1 MRAPLLNN
9 DAARVAALHRYS
21 ILDSA
26 PEPAYEEISK
36 LAAQIC
42 DCPVAT
48 IGFIDDRRHWAKSR
62 CGLPRDEKPRELS
75 ICTSTICQSDLL
87 LVPDL
92 AADERFSGYSTVAGE
107 PHFRF
112 YCGMPLINPEGFALG
127 TLCVMDFHPRQLIFA
142 QTEAVRCLAHQVSTQ
157 LELRRKL
164 LELEEAH
171 RQIELERAEGERLL
185 ANILPKEI
193 ADELRHEGRVKPR
206 YYQAVTILFSDFV
219 GFTKLAEMLEPNELI
234 AQLDDYFSAFDRIV
248 ERHRLEKIKTIGDAY
263 MAVGGLPV
271 PNHTHPYDAALAALE
286 ISHHAEKVNR
296 QRENLRLS
304 RWDLRIGIHTGPVI
318 AGVVGS
324 SKFTYDV
331 WGDAVN
337 IAARFVSGGRP
348 GKVCISEYAYNLIR
362 EGFEASPAGQI
373 EAKNK
378 GMLTAF
384 FLERI
389 KPEFSQDPHGIGR
402 AGSLNSS
409 ST

>member
-1 MRAPLLNN
+1 MSLLDWGENMRAPLLNN
-9 DAARVAALHRYS
+9 DAARVAALHRYG

-75 ICTSTICQSDLL
+75 ICKSTVCQSDLL

-92 AADERFSGYSTVAGE
+92 AADERFSGYSTVAGK

-127 TLCVMDFHPRQLIFA
+127 TLCVMDFQPRQLSFA

-286 ISHHAEKVNR
+286 ISHHAEGSERHRMGVYGWVQADHPPRHISIYIVLIFSNR
-296 QRENLRLS
+296 CRSNDPIERREN
-304 RWDLRIGIHTGPVI
+304 
-318 AGVVGS
+318 
-324 SKFTYDV
+324 
-331 WGDAVN
+331 N
-337 IAARFVSGGRP
+337 RP
-348 GKVCISEYAYNLIR
+348 GDEFVELQHLPLELR
-362 EGFEASPAGQI
+362 EIPTKSL
-373 EAKNK
+373 K
-378 GMLTAF
+378 G
-384 FLERI
+384 R
-389 KPEFSQDPHGIGR
+389 
-402 AGSLNSS
+402 SL
-409 ST
+409 

>member
-1 MRAPLLNN
+1 MRTPSPENE
-9 DAARVAALHRYS
+9 AARVASLHRYG

-36 LAAQIC
+36 LAAQVC

-48 IGFIDDRRHWAKSR
+48 IGFIDERRHWAKSR
-62 CGLPRDEKPRELS
+62 CGLPRGERPRELS

-92 AADERFSGYSTVAGE
+92 AADDRFSDYSIVAGE

-127 TLCVMDFHPRQLIFA
+127 TLCVMDFQPRQLSFPQI
-142 QTEAVRCLAHQVSTQ
+142 EAIRCLAHQVSAQ

-164 LELEEAH
+164 LEVEAAHQQIKLEK
-171 RQIELERAEGERLL
+171 AEGERLL
-185 ANILPKEI
+185 ANILPREI
-193 ADELRHEGRVKPR
+193 ADELKRQGRVKPR
-206 YYQAVTILFSDFV
+206 YYQSVTILFSDFV
-219 GFTKLAEMLEPNELI
+219 GFTKLAETLEPAELI
-234 AQLDDYFSAFDRIV
+234 AQLDDYFSEFDGIV
-248 ERHRLEKIKTIGDAY
+248 ERHQLEKIKTIGDAY

-271 PNHTHPYDAALAALE
+271 PNHTNPDDAAFAALE
-286 ISHHAEKVNR
+286 IRHHVENVNR
-296 QRENLRLS
+296 QRENLRLP

-324 SKFTYDV
+324 NKFTYDV

-337 IAARFVSGGRP
+337 IAARLASGGRP
-348 GKVCISEYAYNLIR
+348 GKVCISDYTHNLIR
-362 EGFEASPAGQI
+362 DSFETSPAGQI

-384 FLERI
+384 FLERA
-389 KPEFSQDPHGIGR
+389 K
-402 AGSLNSS
+402 
-409 ST
+409 

>member
-9 DAARVAALHRYS
+9 DAARVAALHRYG

-75 ICTSTICQSDLL
+75 ICNSTVCQSDLL

-92 AADERFSGYSTVAGE
+92 AADERFSGYSTVAGK

-127 TLCVMDFHPRQLIFA
+127 TLCVMDFQPRQLSFA

-271 PNHTHPYDAALAALE
+271 PNHTHPYDAALASIE

-324 SKFTYDV
+324 NKFTYDV

-402 AGSLNSS
+402 TGSLNSS